1 MGASSSRRVT
11 LRDIARRADC
21 HFTTVS
27 LALRERPGIPAV
39 TRERIRR
46 IADELGYRP
55 DPMLASLSSYRHER
69 QSNRYRATVAWLTNF
84 PTRTG
89 WRSEE
94 IYQEYFLGAR
104 DRAQELGFRLQ
115 EFWLREEDM
124 TAARASQIL
133 AARGIEG
140 IVVAPQPTAAE
151 VLDLQWEHFSAVV
164 IGYSVASPTLH
175 MVCPNQYRCMKLT
188 MENLLARAYRRIGL
202 VMLQAS
208 DDRVDHNWLAG
219 FLVGQQQLAP
229 GDRVPPLF
237 LGQWD
242 EAEFAAWLRRH
253 RPDAIVSK
261 CADALPSLRRL
272 GYRLPQDLGA
282 AFLTRVKAS
291 REIAGVN
298 ERPLEVG
305 AAAVDYLA
313 GMLHRNERGVPGQPR
328 RLLIEGEWIDGKTV
342 RRPERAGR

>member
-1 MGASSSRRVT
+1 MPATSRRIT
-11 LRDIARRADC
+11 LRDIARRANC

-27 LALRERPGIPAV
+27 LALRDRPGIPAA
-39 TRERIRR
+39 TCARIRR
-46 IADELGYRP
+46 VAEELGYRP

-69 QSNRYRATVAWLTNF
+69 QPGRYRATLAWVTNF

-124 TAARASQIL
+124 TAARATQIL
-133 AARGIEG
+133 LARGIEG
-140 IVVAPQPTAAE
+140 LVIAPQPTAAAAVGLE
-151 VLDLQWEHFSAVV
+151 WERFSAVV
-164 IGYSVASPTLH
+164 IGYSVTSPSLH
-175 MVCPNQYRCMKLT
+175 MVCPNQYRCMKLA
-188 MENLLARAYRRIGL
+188 MEQLLARGYRRIGL

-219 FLVGQQQLAP
+219 YLLMQQQVA
-229 GDRVPPLF
+229 GRDRLPPL
-237 LGQWD
+237 LLEAWD
-242 EAEFAAWLRRH
+242 ERRFAAWLRRSQ
-253 RPDAIVSK
+253 PDAIVSK
-261 CADALPSLRRL
+261 CAEALPALRRL

-282 AFLTRVKAS
+282 AFLTRVKPS
-291 REIAGVN
+291 REASGVS
-298 ERPLEVG
+298 ERPMEVG

-313 GMLHRNERGVPGQPR
+313 GMLHHNERGVPAQPR
-328 RLLIEGEWIDGKTV
+328 RLLIEGEWFDGGTV
-342 RRPERAGR
+342 RRRAK